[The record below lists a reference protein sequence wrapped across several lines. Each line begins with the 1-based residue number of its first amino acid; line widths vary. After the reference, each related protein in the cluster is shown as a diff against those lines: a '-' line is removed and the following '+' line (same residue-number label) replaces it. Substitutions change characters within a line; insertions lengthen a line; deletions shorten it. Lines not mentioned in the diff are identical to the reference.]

1 MPIHVQ
7 YGISWSVIKLRVV
20 WRIFFIVDLFWLDS
34 LFATNILIVFFL
46 SLQQVQGQL
55 PPLMIPVFPP
65 DQRTLAAA
73 AAQQGFLLPPG
84 FNYKPG
90 CSEY

>member
-1 MPIHVQ
+1 MSDV
-7 YGISWSVIKLRVV
+7 VAFEKLL
-20 WRIFFIVDLFWLDS
+20 LFS
-34 LFATNILIVFFL
+34 LFI
-46 SLQQVQGQL
+46 SLPHIHLFSCLPHQQVQGQL

-73 AAQQGFLLPPG
+73 AAQQGFLMPPG

-90 CSEY
+90 CSE